1 MDRQGKADKDRMGK
15 ARIGQDRLTRTGM
28 DRRGRARKGKADVE
42 WTGGVCSGMERRG
55 RAMPTRPPKHKIPR
69 VAGASTHT
77 VTADHV
83 RGTSTARG
91 YNYRWQKYRDGFLA
105 RNPLCIE
112 CKALGRVTLATDV
125 DHIKPVRDAP
135 ELFWEPSNHQ
145 PLCGTCHKRK
155 TAKGL

>member
-1 MDRQGKADKDRMGK
+1 
-15 ARIGQDRLTRTGM
+15 
-28 DRRGRARKGKADVE
+28 
-42 WTGGVCSGMERRG
+42 
-55 RAMPTRPPKHKIPR
+55 MPTRPPKHKIPR
-69 VAGASTHT
+69 VVGASTHT

-91 YNYRWQKYRDGFLA
+91 YNYRWQKYRAGFLA
-105 RNPLCIE
+105 RNPLCLE

-135 ELFWEPSNHQ
+135 ELFWDPTNHQ